1 MASSRRAEALTGAMH
16 MAVIPARILNSS
28 VGATLLRSSAS
39 SYLFLRRHRSHRKSI
54 SSSMLRLNPLW
65 AGRLAALILRYGDQ
79 PWESSAPA
87 WRIARIEP
95 RILAMFTPIC
105 SVPSR
110 LPGSASQLAEST
122 P

>member
-1 MASSRRAEALTGAMH
+1 MH
-16 MAVIPARILNSS
+16 VAVIPARILNSY
-28 VGATLLRSSAS
+28 VGATLYRSSAN
-39 SYLFLRRHRSHRKSI
+39 SYLFLRRHRSHCKLI

-65 AGRLAALILRYGDQ
+65 AGRLAALILRYRDQ
-79 PWESSAPA
+79 PRESSAPA

-105 SVPSR
+105 SLPSR